1 GDVRVSLKTVL
12 FDQRKDPFHLA
23 LVVDVLREDIF
34 VERIAR
40 RAVHEQEAILAMRA
54 WPLREK
60 FPAALAVLASVHRRL
75 QLRPRPETGTLRRRV
90 KAFRIEH
97 RSLVVIAQQAHPAF
111 HDQVPALA
119 RIRPITDYG

>member
-1 GDVRVSLKTVL
+1 
-12 FDQRKDPFHLA
+12 
-23 LVVDVLREDIF
+23 VDVLREDIL

-75 QLRPRPETGTLRRRV
+75 QLRPRPADGTFRRRV
-90 KAFRIEH
+90 KAFRVEH
-97 RSLVVIAQQAHPAF
+97 RSLVVIAQQDYPAL
-111 HDQVPALA
+111 HDQVHAFA
-119 RIRPITDYG
+119 RIGPVTDDVAEAVNLFDLLAGNVA